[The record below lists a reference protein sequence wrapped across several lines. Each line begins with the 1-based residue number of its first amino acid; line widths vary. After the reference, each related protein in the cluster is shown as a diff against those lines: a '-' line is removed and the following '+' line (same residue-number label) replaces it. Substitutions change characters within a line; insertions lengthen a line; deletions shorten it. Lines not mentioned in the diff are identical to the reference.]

1 MHPTPEEQ
9 LDAILRLVE
18 GAASDSAI
26 AEDSNAM
33 LTDASRLIRRL
44 QRSWSGRLPFLSH
57 DNALAAELLTHLAP
71 MLPSLQHEIDD
82 VVRSVEQS
90 RADEPAT
97 HETNKRF
104 QGLLARAVHQLPGD
118 NAGDEGRARI
128 VTHLRNR
135 LAADPAL
142 NRAPADRAITN

>member
-82 VVRSVEQS
+82 VVR
-90 RADEPAT
+90 
-97 HETNKRF
+97 
-104 QGLLARAVHQLPGD
+104 LLAGADKASLNLWHMLS
-118 NAGDEGRARI
+118 
-128 VTHLRNR
+128 RNFSQ
-135 LAADPAL
+135 
-142 NRAPADRAITN
+142 